1 MYTYVTCIYIL
12 HHFITLQLS
21 SVQLRF
27 IILSSFVIVWFYWFS
42 LVYGSDTLLEIST
55 LKYLNTN
62 LKAQLK
68 SESELG
74 VLTMCTAIIRLL
86 INSILP
92 CWVLS
97 LNLLLLKSQML
108 SKQQTAIRRLCL
120 WHFSGEMQG
129 EHWTFKQWVE
139 KISGAGFSF
148 LNRCIFTFYF
158 KQFSS
163 LKIWWNSL
171 ENA

>member
-1 MYTYVTCIYIL
+1 M
-12 HHFITLQLS
+12 
-21 SVQLRF
+21 
-27 IILSSFVIVWFYWFS
+27 IVWFYWFS
-42 LVYGSDTLLEIST
+42 LVYGSDTLLETSL
-55 LKYLNTN
+55 LKFLNTN
-62 LKAQLK
+62 RKVQFK

-74 VLTMCTAIIRLL
+74 VLTVFTAIIRLL

-129 EHWTFKQWVE
+129 EHWTFKNGLK
-139 KISGAGFSF
+139 KILVQHSHFF
-148 LNRCIFTFYF
+148 YRCVFTLYF
-158 KQFSS
+158 KQFSCF
-163 LKIWWNSL
+163 KIEWTSY

>member
-1 MYTYVTCIYIL
+1 M
-12 HHFITLQLS
+12 
-21 SVQLRF
+21 
-27 IILSSFVIVWFYWFS
+27 IVWFYWFS
-42 LVYGSDTLLEIST
+42 LVYGSDTLLETSL
-55 LKYLNTN
+55 LKFLNTN
-62 LKAQLK
+62 RKVQFK

-74 VLTMCTAIIRLL
+74 VLTVFTAIIRLL

-129 EHWTFKQWVE
+129 EHWTFKQWAE
-139 KISGAGFSF
+139 KDSCAEFSL
-148 LNRCIFTFYF
+148 LNRYE
-158 KQFSS
+158 FSHYIS
-163 LKIWWNSL
+163 NNFQAWKSNETLLKTDNISENVNSFSKRVSPHYDTVYVIVD
-171 ENA
+171 EFEW